1 MTQKDIKKLFR
12 QHDLRLAK
20 GTMDLIQE
28 ELYLHVGR
36 LARRSK
42 EGLGSYKTLTPQLFH
57 IALGRTKIW
66 VA

>member
-1 MTQKDIKKLFR
+1 MTQKNIKKLFK

-28 ELYLHVGR
+28 ELHLHVGR

-42 EGLGSYKTLTPQLFH
+42 SGLGSYKTLTPELFH
-57 IALGRTKIW
+57 IALGRTQS
-66 VA
+66 